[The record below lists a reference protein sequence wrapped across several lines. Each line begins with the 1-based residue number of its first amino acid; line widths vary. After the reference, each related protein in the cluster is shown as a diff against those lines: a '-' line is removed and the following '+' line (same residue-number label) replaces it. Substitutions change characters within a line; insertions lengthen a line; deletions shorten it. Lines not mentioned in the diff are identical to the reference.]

1 MVDVRI
7 RRAGA
12 DDALVVA
19 ALHLQFARELG
30 MQSEPGYLDRFAEFW
45 LAERPDRPTWIAEC
59 RSEHAGVLATRRIRP
74 LPLPGRPDAS
84 WLYLNTHFVAP
95 DHRQRGVGQALT
107 ESLLTWARSSDVAW
121 IRVNATGASARA
133 FYGRFGFASPDRLM
147 EIDLRERP

>member
-12 DDALVVA
+12 DDVLVVA
-19 ALHLQFARELG
+19 ALHLQFALELG
-30 MQSEPGYLDRFAEFW
+30 MRAEPGYLDRFAEFW
-45 LAERPDRPTWIAEC
+45 LAERLDRPTWIAEGC
-59 RSEHAGVLATRRIRP
+59 GDHAGVLGTRRIRP

-107 ESLLTWARSSDVAW
+107 EALLDWARSTDVAW
-121 IRVNATGASARA
+121 IRVNATSASARA
-133 FYGRFGFASPDRLM
+133 FYARFGFASPNRLM
-147 EIDLRERP
+147 EIDLREQP